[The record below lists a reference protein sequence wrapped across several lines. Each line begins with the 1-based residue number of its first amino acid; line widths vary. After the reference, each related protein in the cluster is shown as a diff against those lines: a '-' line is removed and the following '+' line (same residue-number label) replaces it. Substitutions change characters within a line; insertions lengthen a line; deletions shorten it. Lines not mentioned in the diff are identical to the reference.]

1 MNTLITFVGFSIL
14 IAYAFHHIDKYL
26 RKVIKEVIDERDAAQ
41 KKERE
46 EELSKEWLRR
56 IKAQPTQ
63 PKSRPKPQPNPNP
76 PPKLEWAQPPPQP
89 PQKPAYERPQ
99 AYSWD

>member
-1 MNTLITFVGFSIL
+1 MNTLITFVGFSVL
-14 IAYAFHHIDKYL
+14 LAYAFHHFDKYL
-26 RKVIKEVIDERDAAQ
+26 KKVIREVMDERDAAR
-41 KKERE
+41 KKEQE

-63 PKSRPKPQPNPNP
+63 PNPNPQPKPQP
-76 PPKLEWAQPPPQP
+76 
-89 PQKPAYERPQ
+89 QKPAPERPQ